1 MFATVPSCRWR
12 RNPKTACHSLLA
24 HKDYVLYAM
33 LEKWADTCLTRS
45 CGNLPPHQ
53 RAACL
58 KRLETQQRL
67 CLELIVA
74 ACWPMK
80 ALVLQAAPAQEDGEK
95 QPDEVIT
102 FMTVFERSACRPIE
116 TMVDIFQEYP
126 DEVEYIFK
134 PSCVLLMKCGG
145 CCNDEALEC
154 VPIEVYNVSMEIMKL
169 KHFQSQHIHPM
180 SFQQHSKCQCSHCEP
195 CSERRKHLYKQD
207 PLTCKCSCKF
217 TDSRCKSKQLELN
230 ERTCRFVS

>member
-1 MFATVPSCRWR
+1 MNF
-12 RNPKTACHSLLA
+12 LLTWIHWGLA
-24 HKDYVLYAM
+24 ALLYFHNA
-33 LEKWADTCLTRS
+33 K
-45 CGNLPPHQ
+45 
-53 RAACL
+53 
-58 KRLETQQRL
+58 
-67 CLELIVA
+67 
-74 ACWPMK
+74 
-80 ALVLQAAPAQEDGEK
+80 VLQAAPAQGDGDR
-95 QPDEVIT
+95 QQSEVIS
-102 FMTVFERSACRPIE
+102 FMKVFERSACRSIE

-134 PSCVLLMKCGG
+134 PSCVPLMRCAG

-154 VPIEVYNVSMEIMKL
+154 VPTEVYNVTMEIMKL

-180 SFQQHSKCQCSHCEP
+180 SFQQHSKCECRQKKEVRIRQEKKSKRGKGKGQKRKRKRGRYKPQNFHCEP

-230 ERTCRFVS
+230 ERTCRCEKPRR